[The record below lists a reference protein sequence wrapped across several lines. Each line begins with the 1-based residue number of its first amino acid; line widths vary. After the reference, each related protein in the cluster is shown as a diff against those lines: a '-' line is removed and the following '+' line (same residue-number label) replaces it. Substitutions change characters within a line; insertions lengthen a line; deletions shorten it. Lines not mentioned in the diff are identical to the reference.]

1 MQAGSCGPHQTYF
14 LPTVQ
19 KTNHFLLFLSPFSD
33 SPMRSVVLS
42 EVALGLACSV
52 YRCPVFLSSV
62 SEGIIASHQHVQHP
76 RLAAQK
82 PFLLEIAKY

>member
-1 MQAGSCGPHQTYF
+1 
-14 LPTVQ
+14 
-19 KTNHFLLFLSPFSD
+19 
-33 SPMRSVVLS
+33 MRSVVLS
-42 EVALGLACSV
+42 EVVLGLACSV